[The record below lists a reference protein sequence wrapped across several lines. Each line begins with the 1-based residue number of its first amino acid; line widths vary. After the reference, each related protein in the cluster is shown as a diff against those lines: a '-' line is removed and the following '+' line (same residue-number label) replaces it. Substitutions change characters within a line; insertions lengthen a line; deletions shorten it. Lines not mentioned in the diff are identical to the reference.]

1 MKNNK
6 KGFTLIE
13 LLAVIVVLAIIMVIA
28 TGQVTKTIN
37 DARKNSFTS
46 SYKMIIKEIKNR
58 IVESDMDMTSREVV
72 CYKSGDQTLTV
83 ANCLSSYDL
92 SVDDYELKVEDASSA
107 YKVTLTGKANG
118 KFANVDYD
126 NANNGT
132 PNVPTDDVTGDCP
145 VSNACTDGTDG
156 SDNNVNTKKLN
167 TIVVYVNKTTG
178 AVSATN

>member
-72 CYKSGDQTLTV
+72 CYEGDTDT
-83 ANCLSSYDL
+83 CLVDYDL
-92 SVDDYELKVEDASSA
+92 SADDYVLKVENDNNNNK
-107 YKVTLTGKANG
+107 YKVTFAGKTNG
-118 KFANVDYD
+118 KFANVDYSND
-126 NANNGT
+126 TTN
-132 PNVPTDDVTGDCP
+132 GDCP
-145 VSNACTDGTDG
+145 IKGACYENDGTSKDEA
-156 SDNNVNTKKLN
+156 DILN
-167 TIVVYVNKTTG
+167 TIVVYIDKATG

>member
-72 CYKSGDQTLTV
+72 CYDSSTSTDT
-83 ANCLSSYDL
+83 CLVDYDL
-92 SVDDYELKVEDASSA
+92 SADDYVLKVEDNTTN
-107 YKVTLTGKANG
+107 YKVTFAGKTNG
-118 KFANVDYD
+118 KFANVDYSND
-126 NANNGT
+126 AS
-132 PNVPTDDVTGDCP
+132 TGDCP
-145 VSNACTDGTDG
+145 IIGACYESDGVSKDDADI
-156 SDNNVNTKKLN
+156 LN
-167 TIVVYVNKTTG
+167 TIVVYIYKTTG
-178 AVSATN
+178 AVSDTN